1 MALKSKSRY
10 CAKDRIRE
18 LPVEVLRHILS
29 FLPTKYAVRT
39 SCLSSKWKNIWASVP
54 ILNFHHDY
62 FSGDAGFSMF
72 VERVLFMRDSSDIQR
87 FSLCCRQI
95 QDFSRVDGWIRTA
108 IRRNVVELSISAIFD
123 RLRIYELPKSLCIC
137 KSLMFLELLLNFTI
151 KVPTSG
157 CFPSLK
163 YLCVMLFGMADK
175 DSMNRLFSQCPVLE
189 VLTIKTV
196 SGIRHVVLDI
206 NISAPELK
214 MLTIYL
220 GRAGAL
226 HNLFVNAPKLENL
239 NLCDSRLSN
248 YIFENVKSLIK
259 ADIDLS
265 DQFGIYDPGY
275 VNRVTALLAGISHVK
290 YLSAPSFE
298 GCCLPAFDSLKH
310 LELDLYDCN
319 IFKSINELL
328 KRSLNLEYLG
338 ANFNECIEEYLEHP
352 WIQPNFVPNCLLS
365 YLKTVSIRKFEG
377 RQADMEVAKFLLK
390 NSKVLNNITIATSDP
405 QCAKKE
411 LYKEFCFL
419 AISQLPIRVSPFAS
433 I

>member
-1 MALKSKSRY
+1 MKIFRVQMALKSKSRY
-10 CAKDRIRE
+10 GAKDRISE

-39 SCLSSKWKNIWASVP
+39 SCLSTKCKNIWASVP
-54 ILNFHHDY
+54 ILNFHHEY

-72 VERVLFMRDSSDIQR
+72 VERVLFMRDSSDIQW

-108 IRRNVVELSISAIFD
+108 IRHNVVELSISAIFD
-123 RLRIYELPKSLCIC
+123 HLRIYELPKSLCMC
-137 KSLMFLELLLNFTI
+137 NSLTFLELLLNFTT

-189 VLTIKTV
+189 VLTIKAV

-214 MLTIYL
+214 MLKIYL
-220 GRAGAL
+220 GAGAL
-226 HNLFVNAPKLENL
+226 HNHFINAPKLENL
-239 NLCDSRLSN
+239 DLCDSRLSN

-265 DQFGIYDPGY
+265 DQFGIYGPGY
-275 VNRVTALLAGISHVK
+275 VNRVTALLAGISHVN
-290 YLSAPSFE
+290 YLCLSAPSFE
-298 GCCLPAFDSLKH
+298 VATQYF
-310 LELDLYDCN
+310 
-319 IFKSINELL
+319 
-328 KRSLNLEYLG
+328 RSLS
-338 ANFNECIEEYLEHP
+338 I
-352 WIQPNFVPNCLLS
+352 
-365 YLKTVSIRKFEG
+365 VSDSVFWQLCSRG
-377 RQADMEVAKFLLK
+377 
-390 NSKVLNNITIATSDP
+390 IT
-405 QCAKKE
+405 K
-411 LYKEFCFL
+411 
-419 AISQLPIRVSPFAS
+419 
-433 I
+433 